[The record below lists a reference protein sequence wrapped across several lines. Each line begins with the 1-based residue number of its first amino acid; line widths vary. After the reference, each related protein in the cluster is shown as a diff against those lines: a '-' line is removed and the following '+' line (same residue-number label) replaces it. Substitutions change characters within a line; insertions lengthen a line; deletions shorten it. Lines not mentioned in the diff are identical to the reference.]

1 MSSSSILRKEIV
13 GYNGILTRR
22 ISFRNVS
29 KLSHYGHT
37 RYPLSPQ
44 LHANSVNW
52 VRLQSTAPQPSP
64 VKNEKAS
71 KQGNESTKTNSTV
84 ESKEGQAKQGQVDTK
99 ALEKLENSPTN
110 ELVQKEESKEKPKPS
125 IWEKIKHEAQHYW
138 SGTKLLGYEVKVS
151 TKLLTKL
158 IAGYGLSRREA
169 NQLQRTIV
177 DVVRLVPFAVF
188 VLIPFAELLLPVA
201 LKLFP
206 NMLPSTYESKKD
218 RQLKKNKLKK
228 TRNAASEYIK
238 QTMEQSGLKL
248 SKKITDSEREN
259 FVQFFH
265 AISMGKNPTRD
276 QLIQVARLFKNDQ
289 VLDNLSRHQL
299 VAMCKYMSLRPFGT
313 DSILRYQIRHRL
325 LTIIKDDK
333 AIDYEG
339 VASLTIPELQMA
351 CSQRGIKTSDVSP
364 GRMREDLET
373 WLDLRLRQKIPS
385 TLLILSS
392 AYTYGDN
399 QSTESYYDALLAVL
413 SSIPDE
419 VYNVAKL
426 ELSDDSK
433 LKLDILKEQDE
444 LIEEENERE
453 KGTVNKL
460 KDDINL
466 DEYEDTATEGVN
478 YEQDKEEKEQDKEE
492 KEQDKEEK
500 EQDKEEKEL
509 EEGLKKELE
518 NENTKKEV
526 HNKAVEDPTAPIR
539 SEHAKT
545 EELEKHDDEKVQKE
559 KK

>member
-1 MSSSSILRKEIV
+1 MSTIYPMRREILR
-13 GYNGILTRR
+13 GYNKSVYQRILTRN
-22 ISFRNVS
+22 FT
-29 KLSHYGHT
+29 KLALSGKV
-37 RYPLSPQ
+37 RFPLQPELHGNLNKNTVNYQ
-44 LHANSVNW
+44 LINSI
-52 VRLQSTAPQPSP
+52 RFQSTVTPPPPTQDKKQTQGAEDLKKTLKKDNFSGKDSP
-64 VKNEKAS
+64 LET
-71 KQGNESTKTNSTV
+71 Q
-84 ESKEGQAKQGQVDTK
+84 
-99 ALEKLENSPTN
+99 ALEKLENSPAN
-110 ELVQKEESKEKPKPS
+110 QLVNKDEKETKPKPPL
-125 IWEKIKHEAQHYW
+125 WDRFKHEVQHYW
-138 SGTKLLGYEVKVS
+138 AGTKLLGYEVKVS
-151 TKLLTKL
+151 TKLLVKL
-158 IAGYGLSRREA
+158 MAGYGLSRRES

-177 DVVRLVPFAVF
+177 DVVRLVPFLMF
-188 VLIPFAELLLPVA
+188 LIIPFAELLLPVA

-206 NMLPSTYESKKD
+206 NLLPSTYESKTD
-218 RQLKKNKLKK
+218 RQKKKAKLKK

-248 SKKITDSEREN
+248 SKKITDAEREN

-265 AISMGKNPTRD
+265 AISIGKNPTRD

-339 VASLTIPELQMA
+339 VDSLTIPELQIA

-364 GRMREDLET
+364 GRLREDLET

-392 AYTYGDN
+392 AYTYGDKDHGAE
-399 QSTESYYDALLAVL
+399 TYYDALLAVL

-444 LIEEENERE
+444 MIEEENERE
-453 KGTVNKL
+453 KDTVNKV

-466 DEYEDTATEGVN
+466 DEYEDTASGGVK
-478 YEQDKEEKEQDKEE
+478 YEQDP
-492 KEQDKEEK
+492 
-500 EQDKEEKEL
+500 EEKEL
-509 EEGLKKELE
+509 EKGLEKGEEEIKEE
-518 NENTKKEV
+518 HKSSEDDGKKEV
-526 HNKAVEDPTAPIR
+526 HNKEVEDPMSKVR
-539 SEHAKT
+539 SEIAKD
-545 EELEKHDDEKVQKE
+545 EENIKHQDEKI
-559 KK
+559 KKDKAT

>member
-1 MSSSSILRKEIV
+1 MSSSSMLRKEIT
-13 GYNGILTRR
+13 GHNGILTRR
-22 ISFRNVS
+22 VLFRNVAQS
-29 KLSHYGHT
+29 TQYRQA

-44 LHANSVNW
+44 LHGNSVNW
-52 VRLQSTAPQPSP
+52 VRLQSTVPPPVSKNDKAAPKQATGSDSSKAHSA
-64 VKNEKAS
+64 VENKKIQEEEK
-71 KQGNESTKTNSTV
+71 QM
-84 ESKEGQAKQGQVDTK
+84 DTK

-110 ELVQKEESKEKPKPS
+110 ELVQKEESKDKPKPS
-125 IWEKIKHEAQHYW
+125 LWEKIKHEAQHYW
-138 SGTKLLGYEVKVS
+138 SGTKLLGYEIKVS

-201 LKLFP
+201 LKIFP
-206 NMLPSTYESKKD
+206 NMLPSTYESKQD
-218 RQLKKNKLKK
+218 RQKKRNKLKK

-265 AISMGKNPTRD
+265 AISMGKNPTRE
-276 QLIQVARLFKNDQ
+276 QLIKVARLFKNDQ

-333 AIDYEG
+333 AIDFEG
-339 VASLTIPELQMA
+339 VESLSIPELQMA

-399 QSTESYYDALLAVL
+399 QTTESYYDALLAVL

-433 LKLDILKEQDE
+433 LKLNILKEQDE

-478 YEQDKEEKEQDKEE
+478 YEQDT
-492 KEQDKEEK
+492 
-500 EQDKEEKEL
+500 EEKEL
-509 EEGLKKELE
+509 EDGINKELE
-518 NENTKKEV
+518 NEDTKKEV

-539 SEHAKT
+539 SEHAKD
-545 EELEKHDDEKVQKE
+545 EEIEKHEEEKVQMDKKQKEETNSKE
-559 KK
+559 K